1 MGYFGGGDKKDAEFR
16 KWVGSNYGPPG
27 RISKSDLAELRKEYK
42 AYMARQSGNAM
53 SGNPGANA
61 MSY

>member
-27 RISKSDLAELRKEYK
+27 RISKKDLEQLRVE
-42 AYMARQSGNAM
+42 YMAKQGNAM
-53 SGNPGANA
+53 KSTIKNA
-61 MSY
+61 MSEGY